1 MQESEA
7 RAAYDVAN
15 GVAHVFQMLKNANFK
30 KIVTLK
36 DNYSKIFSYLYI
48 DKTTILWQK
57 ATILSVEQTEK
68 AGLFTIIFESE
79 AISEFNDF
87 INKFINDAERSTDLQ
102 QILTQIDLMLN
113 ERGFTERNFRYEG
126 KMSDN
131 VVALPTYK
139 NTLRLYC
146 LRLSDSVLIVGNGGI
161 KTTQKVAQDPILNGY
176 VINLQK
182 LDALLKADIK
192 RGLVRIEKTEIF
204 GANNKEYDI

>member
-1 MQESEA
+1 
-7 RAAYDVAN
+7 
-15 GVAHVFQMLKNANFK
+15 
-30 KIVTLK
+30 
-36 DNYSKIFSYLYI
+36 
-48 DKTTILWQK
+48 
-57 ATILSVEQTEK
+57 
-68 AGLFTIIFESE
+68 
-79 AISEFNDF
+79 
-87 INKFINDAERSTDLQ
+87 
-102 QILTQIDLMLN
+102 MLN

-192 RGLVRIEKTEIF
+192 CGLVRIEKTEIF

>member
-1 MQESEA
+1 MA
-7 RAAYDVAN
+7 
-15 GVAHVFQMLKNANFK
+15 
-30 KIVTLK
+30 
-36 DNYSKIFSYLYI
+36 
-48 DKTTILWQK
+48 K

-68 AGLFTIIFESE
+68 AGLFTIIFEGE